1 MTASS
6 TPQGA
11 PRGQTLQAVVG
22 LALLVV
28 AAIGVAHPVALR
40 RGWLRV
46 TDYRTAA
53 PDVVVPRDLSSSAA
67 AHLQGLL
74 DAARRRAEAWWG
86 RLEARPTVWYAD
98 TPERK
103 RALGFPNPYVSVPP
117 EDRGGVLFVGP
128 KGGEVDLLAHGLGHA
143 EMLVRFGP
151 LWRRLPAWFDEGVAA
166 QLDRR
171 SFLVAAPT
179 PPRPPRAEDLRAL
192 ESRAAFRGAEGEAAL
207 TEARAAVSAWL
218 AAAGGPAAVERLR
231 RAMEDGAS
239 FASAWS
245 ELAAGPDAQR

>member
-1 MTASS
+1 VTVASN
-6 TPQGA
+6 PQGA
-11 PRGQTLQAVVG
+11 WRGQTLQAVIG

-28 AAIGVAHPVALR
+28 TGIGLAHPVALR

-46 TDYRTAA
+46 TDYRAVA

-67 AHLQGLL
+67 VHLQGLL
-74 DAARRRAEAWWG
+74 DAARQRAEAWWG

-98 TPERK
+98 TTERK

-143 EMLVRFGP
+143 EMLARFGA

-166 QLDRR
+166 QVDHRP
-171 SFLVAAPT
+171 FLVAAP
-179 PPRPPRAEDLRAL
+179 PPSRPPRVEDLRAL
-192 ESRAAFRGAEGEAAL
+192 ATRAAFRGPEGEAAL

-239 FASAWS
+239 FEAAWNGLASA
-245 ELAAGPDAQR
+245 ADARR